1 MPRMSPGGDESS
13 SIVFFLDKTQI
24 NKKLTIGHFVSIAT
38 MIEPNYRR
46 ILAVFGIGLGLFV
59 GGIFYLPQPNNVVP
73 EGITVE
79 EYSKYQTSIVI
90 ASTAF
95 KIAMTGVSI
104 CVSVIIYLCIPHIYD
119 ACHPHRIQPEVLPQ
133 IQRRE
138 SIQHLKPI
146 LKITP
151 PLAPLPPLSSSP
163 PAQLVAS
170 VV

>member
-1 MPRMSPGGDESS
+1 
-13 SIVFFLDKTQI
+13 
-24 NKKLTIGHFVSIAT
+24 

-90 ASTAF
+90 TSTPF
-95 KIAMTGVSI
+95 KVAMTGVAI
-104 CVSVIIYLCIPHIYD
+104 CISVIIYLCIPHIYD
-119 ACHPHRIQPEVLPQ
+119 ACHPHRIQPEVLPEPP
-133 IQRRE
+133 RRE
-138 SIQHLKPI
+138 SIKHLKPI

-151 PLAPLPPLSSSP
+151 PIVPLAPPLSSSP
-163 PAQLVAS
+163 PAQLIAS